1 VKVPFVDLAAGVRPD
16 RDAYMAAIAAIL
28 DTGGF
33 VGGAAVTDFEAAFAR
48 HVGVAHAIAVGTGTD
63 ALLLA
68 LRALGVKRGDEV
80 ITAANSFYATGE
92 AIALAG
98 ATPVLADVDNAT
110 LLLDRDD
117 AAKRVT
123 PRTKAIIPVH
133 LFGQVADLGPILEL
147 AASHDIAVLEDS
159 AQAHGATRANPDGG
173 TWRAGAVGAAG
184 AFSFYPTKN
193 LGAFGE
199 GGAITTDDAGVAER
213 VRVLRDHGQTGRH
226 NHVEV
231 GYNARLNAM
240 SCACLS
246 ISLARLDERN
256 AARRALAAA
265 YRERLHR
272 VDGVRLVD
280 EAAGSTPVYHLMV
293 VRVDAARRDA
303 IRDRMAADG
312 VATAIH
318 YPRPIHLQPAFAHLG
333 QAPGACPIAER
344 AADEMIS
351 LPMFPELTLDQ
362 LDHVV
367 ATLRRALET
376 GPGAAT
382 R

>member
-1 VKVPFVDLAAGVRPD
+1 MKVPFVDLAAGVRPD
-16 RDAYMAAIAAIL
+16 RDAYLAAITAVL
-28 DTGGF
+28 DSGGF

-48 HVGVAHAIAVGTGTD
+48 HVGVDHAIAVSDGTS

-68 LRALGVKRGDEV
+68 LRAMGLGPGDEV

-98 ATPVLADVDNAT
+98 ATPVLADVDDAT
-110 LLLDRDD
+110 LTIDPADVARRIGP
-117 AAKRVT
+117 KTR
-123 PRTKAIIPVH
+123 AIIPVH
-133 LFGQVADLGPILEL
+133 LFGQLADMGAVL
-147 AASHDIAVLEDS
+147 ALADAHGLQVLEDS
-159 AQAHGATRANPDGG
+159 AQAHGATRTAPDGG
-173 TWRAGAVGAAG
+173 TWRAGGVAAAA

-199 GGAITTDDAGVAER
+199 GGAITTRDPAIAER
-213 VRVLRDHGQTGRH
+213 ARVLRDHGQTSRH
-226 NHVEV
+226 HHAEI

-246 ISLARLDERN
+246 ISLRRLDERN

-265 YRERLHR
+265 YRERLAG
-272 VDGVRLVD
+272 VDGVRFVD
-280 EAAGSTPVYHLMV
+280 EVKGGAPVYHLMI

-303 IRDRMAADG
+303 IRDRLAADG

-333 QAPGACPIAER
+333 QGPGSCPVAER

-351 LPMFPELTLDQ
+351 LPMFPELTIAQ
-362 LDHVV
+362 VDHV
-367 ATLRRALET
+367 AASLRRALLD
-376 GPGAAT
+376 
-382 R
+382 